1 MGTGPEP
8 DEEAVVACRGL
19 TKRFGGQV
27 AVDGVDF
34 DVRAG
39 EVHALVGENGAG
51 KSTLVKMLDGYHRPD
66 EGSLLAGGEEV
77 RFDSVRDAERAGVAM
92 IPQELDLFGE
102 LTVAEN
108 LVVGRDRPR
117 RPWGGIDWSAI
128 RAAARERFE
137 ALGVEIDVDVPVK
150 QLPTANQQLV
160 AIARALAGDA
170 RVVIMDEPTSSL
182 SGGEVERLFGVIRDL
197 TGSGV
202 GVVYISHRLEEVFE
216 IADRI
221 TVMRDGHHVET
232 RPASELDSE
241 ELVKLMVGR
250 SLEEGIDRDG
260 AEAGDVVLDVRGLGR
275 DGEFSAIDLTLRAGE
290 IVGLGGLIGAGRTE
304 VAETIF
310 GVRHADD
317 GEVRVNGEPLSARSP
332 EAAMREGIFY
342 VPEDR
347 QGEGLILEFEVIDNV
362 TLSILE
368 RLSSHGLVRRGD
380 ASSLVGDLRERLSI
394 KGADDGPVSRLSGG
408 NQQKVVL
415 AKALAREPDVLLL
428 DEPTRGVDVAA
439 KAEIYGLIDEL
450 ARQGKAI
457 LVISS
462 EMEELLSLS
471 DRVVVMRE
479 GRLTGEYSRA
489 EATQEKV
496 MQAATGVGE
505 GG

>member
-1 MGTGPEP
+1 MEAGSKQ
-8 DEEAVVACRGL
+8 EETVIACRGV

-27 AVDGVDF
+27 AVDDIDF
-34 DVRAG
+34 DLRAS

-66 EGSLLAGGEEV
+66 EGALLVGDEEV
-77 RFDSVRDAERAGVAM
+77 HFASVRDAERAGVAM

-117 RPWGGIDWSAI
+117 RPWGGIDWNAI

-137 ALGVEIDVDVPVK
+137 ALGVDVDVDAPVK
-150 QLPTANQQLV
+150 QLSAANQQLV

-170 RVVIMDEPTSSL
+170 RAVIMDEPTSSL
-182 SGGEVERLFGVIRDL
+182 SGDEVERLFGIIREL
-197 TGSGV
+197 TEGGV

-221 TVMRDGHHVET
+221 TVMRDGAHIET
-232 RPASELDSE
+232 KPASELDAK
-241 ELVKLMVGR
+241 ELVRLMVGR
-250 SLEEGIDRDG
+250 SLEEGIDRDA
-260 AEAGDVVLDVRGLGR
+260 AEAGEVVLDVRGLGR
-275 DGEFSAIDLTLRAGE
+275 DGEFSDIDLTLRAGE

-310 GVRHADD
+310 GARHADH
-317 GEVRVNGEPLSARSP
+317 GELHMNGDPMTARSP

-347 QGEGLILEFEVIDNV
+347 QAEGLILELEVEDNV

-368 RLSSHGLVRRGD
+368 RLSGRGLVNREKSR
-380 ASSLVGDLRERLSI
+380 SLVRDLRERLSI
-394 KGADDGPVSRLSGG
+394 KGAEDGPVSRLSGG

-415 AKALAREPDVLLL
+415 AKALAREPAVLLL
-428 DEPTRGVDVAA
+428 DEPTRGVDVGA

-462 EMEELLSLS
+462 ELEELLSLS

-489 EATQEKV
+489 EATQENI
-496 MQAATGVGE
+496 MQAATGVGD